1 MVHTRRH
8 LFADIH
14 NFRDLGGYATNNGSM
29 TAYNMFFRSDSPHLM
44 GIDDQAKIR
53 ALGIGTIVDLRFP
66 AEQIAM
72 RSPFGDDRQMD
83 YHSIAVMTD
92 FSGYNTRLHEGM
104 PKLYF
109 EVVQHDPAKFVQIF
123 QVLIHATTPTWLY
136 CRVGNVRTGIV
147 TALLL
152 DCVGVPHNEIV
163 ADYMRTALYVEP
175 ILHML
180 RQEGLGNVSQELLD
194 IALWPRPE
202 NIQMLLY
209 FLRQRYGGSAGY
221 LQDAGITSDEL
232 KQLQVKFTVASDAK

>member
-1 MVHTRRH
+1 M
-8 LFADIH
+8 
-14 NFRDLGGYATNNGSM
+14 
-29 TAYNMFFRSDSPHLM
+29 
-44 GIDDQAKIR
+44 Q
-53 ALGIGTIVDLRFP
+53 
-66 AEQIAM
+66 
-72 RSPFGDDRQMD
+72 SPFVDDCQID

-92 FSGYNTRLHEGM
+92 FSVYNTRLHEGV

-109 EVVQHDPAKFVQIF
+109 DVVQYDPAKFVQIF
-123 QVLIHATTPTWLY
+123 QVLIHALAPTWLY

-175 ILHML
+175 ILHIL
-180 RQEGLGNVSQELLD
+180 RQEGLGNASRELLD
-194 IALWPRPE
+194 VALWPRPE

-232 KQLQVKFTVASDAK
+232 KKLQVKFTVASDAK

>member
-1 MVHTRRH
+1 MVHTRRY
-8 LFADIH
+8 LFADVH
-14 NFRDLGGYATNNGSM
+14 NFRDLGGYATDNGSM
-29 TAYNMFFRSDSPHLM
+29 TAYNTFFRSDSPHLM

-72 RSPFGDDRQMD
+72 RSPFVDDSQMD

-92 FSGYNTRLHEGM
+92 FSVYNTRLHEGV

-109 EVVQHDPAKFVQIF
+109 DVVQHDPKIF
-123 QVLIHATTPTWLY
+123 AEIFRVLIHADDAAWLY

-152 DCVGVPHNEIV
+152 DCVGVSHNDIV

-175 ILHML
+175 ILHLL

-232 KQLQVKFTVASDAK
+232 QQLQVKFTIASDTK